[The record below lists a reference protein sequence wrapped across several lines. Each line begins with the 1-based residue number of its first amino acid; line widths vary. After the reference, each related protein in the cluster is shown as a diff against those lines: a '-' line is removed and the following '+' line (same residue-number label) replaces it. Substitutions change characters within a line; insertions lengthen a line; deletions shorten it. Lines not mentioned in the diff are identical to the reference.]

1 MVYIDTSF
9 IIPYFIAEASSN
21 QVETKLMAFEPGGLA
36 ISMWTKTEFASAVAM
51 KVRMQAISPDLAR
64 TTLAKFEETV
74 AEAFQI
80 LSVKDT
86 DFNLAALMLQQFS
99 TGLRSGDAL
108 HLAIA
113 QNNAVERFY
122 TLDKTLVKAAVS
134 LGVAASLGIG

>member
-21 QVETKLMAFEPGGLA
+21 QVETKLMAFEPGELA
-36 ISMWTKTEFASAVAM
+36 ISMWTKTEFASAIAM
-51 KVRMQAISPDLAR
+51 KVRMQVISPDLAR
-64 TTLAKFEETV
+64 ATLAKFEETV

-86 DFNLAALMLQQFS
+86 DFSLAALMLQQFDA
-99 TGLRSGDAL
+99 GLRSGDAL

-122 TLDKTLVKAAVS
+122 TLDKTLVKASVS
-134 LGVAASLGIG
+134 LGVAASLG